1 MDQYEYIRTA
11 HRVYGKSIRQIQKDT
26 GHARVTIRKVLNGEL
41 PAYKRRGRQT
51 CPVLEAHRET
61 IERWLKEDLESPKK
75 QRHTARRIYNR
86 LVEEEGFKGSE
97 VNVRR
102 YVRLAKARLGSSSS
116 GVFLILDPDCGREAE
131 ADWGRGT
138 AVIRGVKTPI
148 HFFCMRS
155 RFSGKHF
162 VRAYPCEKQEAFF
175 DAHIHAF
182 AFFGGVFST
191 VVYDNL
197 TSAVQKV
204 LQGRQRIE
212 QEGFRRFR
220 AYYNFEP
227 RFCNPGCG
235 HEKGGTEGA
244 VGYVRRNYMV
254 PMPVVES
261 FGELN
266 QKLLASCL
274 RYGEHRMAGRADTV
288 DVLFERER
296 EHLIHLPA
304 VPFSNM
310 RVLEARVNK
319 YATVMVDKNHYS
331 VPIPYAGLTLRVQIS
346 IDRLEIFY
354 EGRKIASHER
364 LFGNNKWQL
373 DPQHYL
379 ELIRRKPGAF
389 DSALVIRQWR
399 PAWPPCLERLLERFK
414 EKQGETAGIKDFIAV
429 LMFYRDHAA
438 EDVEAAAEM
447 ALDHHIANSEGIR
460 HILVYSGPEDTFAPL
475 AGWPATLVPDVAIY
489 GALGVIR

>member
-1 MDQYEYIRTA
+1 MEQYEYIRA
-11 HRVYGKSIRQIQKDT
+11 AYRVYGKSIRQIQKDT
-26 GHARVTIRKVLNGEL
+26 GHSRVTIRKVLQGEV
-41 PAYKRRGRQT
+41 PEYKRRERQT
-51 CPVLEAHRET
+51 YPALETHRKK
-61 IERWLKEDLESPKK
+61 IDLWLREDEGSPKK
-75 QRHTARRIYNR
+75 QRHTARRIYTR
-86 LVEEEGFKGSE
+86 LVDEEGFQGSE

-102 YVRLAKARLGSSSS
+102 YVRLAKARTGAASS
-116 GVFLILDPDCGREAE
+116 GVFLVLDPVCGKEAE
-131 ADWGRGT
+131 ADWGKGI

-204 LQGRQRIE
+204 LQGHQRIE
-212 QEGFRRFR
+212 QESFRRFR

-266 QKLLASCL
+266 DQLLASCL
-274 RYGEHRMAGRADTV
+274 RYGQHRMAGRTDMV
-288 DVLFERER
+288 DELFARER
-296 EHLIHLPA
+296 EHLIRLPA
-304 VPFSNM
+304 IPYSNQ
-310 RVLEARVNK
+310 RFIEAKVNK

-331 VPIPYAGLTLRVQIS
+331 VPASYTGLSVRVQLT
-346 IDRLEIFY
+346 IDRMDMFY
-354 EGRKIASHER
+354 EGKKIASQER

-399 PAWPPCLERLLERFK
+399 LSWPSCLEKLLTRFK
-414 EKQGETAGIKDFIAV
+414 EKQGETAGIKDFIIV
-429 LMFYRDHAA
+429 LMFYREHAA
-438 EDVEAAAEM
+438 EEIAAAVEL
-447 ALDHHIANSEGIR
+447 ALDSHISNSEGIR
-460 HILVYSGPEDTFAPL
+460 HLLVYSCPEETFAPL
-475 AGWPATLVPDVAIY
+475 AGWPVTLVPDINIY
-489 GALGVIR
+489 GELGAIR